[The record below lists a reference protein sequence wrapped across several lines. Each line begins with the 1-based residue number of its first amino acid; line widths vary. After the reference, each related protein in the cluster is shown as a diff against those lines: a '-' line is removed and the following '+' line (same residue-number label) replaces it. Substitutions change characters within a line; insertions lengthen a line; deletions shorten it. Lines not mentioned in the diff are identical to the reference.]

1 MNGVLLLSGLALFVV
16 GLGGMMVRR
25 SLLTALM
32 GGVIASMGGA
42 LAWGHFALARQQPE
56 GVARAVLFLL
66 LSGVFAVVGAGL
78 AIAIYRRRGTVNL
91 DELRELN
98 G

>member
-1 MNGVLLLSGLALFVV
+1 MEQAYLYLA
-16 GLGGMMVRR
+16 
-25 SLLTALM
+25 
-32 GGVIASMGGA
+32 
-42 LAWGHFALARQQPE
+42 
-56 GVARAVLFLL
+56 
-66 LSGVFAVVGAGL
+66 LSGVLAVVGAGL